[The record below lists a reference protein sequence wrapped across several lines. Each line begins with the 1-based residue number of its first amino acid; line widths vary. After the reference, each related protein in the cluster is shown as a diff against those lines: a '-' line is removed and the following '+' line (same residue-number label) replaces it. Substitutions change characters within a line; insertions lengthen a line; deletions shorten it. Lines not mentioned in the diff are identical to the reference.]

1 MAQPRPAYDDL
12 LTRFLRML
20 APFPVEVDV
29 VSQNGDPAQL
39 LMADLDDGR
48 IVAYGPQVLMLDGLV
63 MTAALR
69 DPEGGGFDVILTVV
83 RSFFQAGDQTLLH
96 LEVSAIEERAGHR
109 DTPRVQLSDSATVT
123 VVRSDRLHSGHR
135 FQARLA
141 DMSETGLAFLT
152 ELPLA
157 AGDVVQVDTDVDGK
171 PVAVEARVVRI
182 DTASFGRARVGCEVI
197 HLAHESRAAITG
209 AVGEQVDGSA
219 EQRRPRAAQARE
231 QHLAERKGLHSRI
244 HSRRY
249 PDEG

>member
-48 IVAYGPQVLMLDGLV
+48 IVAYGPQVLMLDGLA
-63 MTAALR
+63 MTAQLR
-69 DPEGGGFDVILTVV
+69 DPSGGGFDVILTVV

-96 LEVSAIEERAGHR
+96 LEVSAIEERPGHR
-109 DTPRVQLSDSATVT
+109 DTPRVKLSESASIT
-123 VVRSDRLHSGHR
+123 VVRSGRLHPGHE

-141 DMSETGLAFLT
+141 DLSQTGLAFLT
-152 ELPLA
+152 ELPLS
-157 AGDVVQVDTDVDGK
+157 AGDVVRVDAEVDGH
-171 PVAVEARVVRI
+171 PVTVEARVVRI
-182 DTASFGRARVGCEVI
+182 DTASFGRARVGCEVV
-197 HLAHESRAAITG
+197 HLGPSSRTTISDAA
-209 AVGEQVDGSA
+209 GEQVDGSA
-219 EQRRPRAAQARE
+219 EQRRPQAAEARE
-231 QHLAERKGLHSRI
+231 QHLAERKGLHTRI

-249 PDEG
+249 PDEA